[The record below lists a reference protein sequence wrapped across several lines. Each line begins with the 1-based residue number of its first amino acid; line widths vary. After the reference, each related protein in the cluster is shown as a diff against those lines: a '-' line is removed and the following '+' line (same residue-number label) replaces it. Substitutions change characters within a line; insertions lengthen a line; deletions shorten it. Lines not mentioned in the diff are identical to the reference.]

1 MRILFS
7 QTMLDDLTQAVGAAV
22 ASQGII
28 NISKLAEEIRKRN
41 EAENVALED
50 VIALVMVQAQRFSAA
65 MEFDSQLN

>member
-1 MRILFS
+1 
-7 QTMLDDLTQAVGAAV
+7 MLDDLTQAVGAAV